1 MNEDVAY
8 DSDDDGRN
16 NAADDDDHD
25 ADDDNDVQFYGVY
38 VHQSI
43 CFQIYSSSAV

>member
-25 ADDDNDVQFYGVY
+25 ADDDNDAQFYGVY
-38 VHQSI
+38 VHQFI
-43 CFQIYSSSAV
+43 CFQIY